1 MLRDGSHVK
10 AELRR
15 RKRVCDMYIRGTV
28 DCLRHPGGHSRVA
41 DGYVLHDSDLVV
53 ACDVVA
59 EQVAF
64 EVTLD
69 GAIAGELEMASAGD
83 GWRLARCHHQRS
95 EV

>member
-53 ACDVVA
+53 ACDVVLSYVSLHVRMDFGR
-59 EQVAF
+59 EL
-64 EVTLD
+64 TL
-69 GAIAGELEMASAGD
+69 S
-83 GWRLARCHHQRS
+83 RLHLR
-95 EV
+95 